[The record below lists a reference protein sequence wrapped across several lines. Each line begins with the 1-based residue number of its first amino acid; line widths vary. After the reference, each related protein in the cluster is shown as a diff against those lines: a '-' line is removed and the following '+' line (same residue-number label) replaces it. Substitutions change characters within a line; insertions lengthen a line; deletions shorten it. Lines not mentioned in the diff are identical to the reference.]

1 MPQSTVLIISD
12 DPDFSRALTSRWQ
25 RERQV
30 PNFIT
35 FGSNYV
41 RSFPSPDFTIAIV
54 GPVNS
59 SDEFYR
65 HNLLQSFAAD
75 NKPAIV
81 VANSPDKGSHSSSA
95 PTILTVPQTEGWIE
109 NVIALALLM
118 LDRCE
123 IESRLRQLEEI
134 RNADSGHATL
144 GHFMLEMRHTIAN
157 SLTTV
162 LGNAELL
169 LCEPA
174 ILSNAARFQLETI
187 RNMGLR
193 INEIMQRFSSLHAE
207 LSVVEQHEE
216 SSRAHAASHAG

>member
-12 DPDFSRALTSRWQ
+12 DPDFARALTSRWQ

-144 GHFMLEMRHTIAN
+144 GSDHGTGKRGTLAVRAGDSLKRRALSAGNHPQHGIAHK
-157 SLTTV
+157 
-162 LGNAELL
+162 
-169 LCEPA
+169 
-174 ILSNAARFQLETI
+174 
-187 RNMGLR
+187 RN
-193 INEIMQRFSSLHAE
+193 
-207 LSVVEQHEE
+207 
-216 SSRAHAASHAG
+216 HAALLFASC